1 MSNTEKKSLN
11 WGHAIIGVFI
21 LFGAFMAYFYVNMTH
36 ETIELVGDHYYED
49 GQKFQKKIDQR
60 KETEL
65 LDKKIELAFN
75 QSNKEVKLSIP
86 AGTHDIKVNFF
97 RPSSAAQ
104 DKVFTLKAPK
114 DSTWT
119 ISGDFLVKGPWKISL
134 EWMVADKTYL
144 DDHRI
149 LVP

>member
-1 MSNTEKKSLN
+1 
-11 WGHAIIGVFI
+11 
-21 LFGAFMAYFYVNMTH
+21 MAYFYVNMTH

-104 DKVFTLKAPK
+104 DKVFTLKETK